1 MSENN
6 GSILRIE
13 NLKKVF
19 FKKKSFF
26 KNDEIKAVNDI
37 SFDVKR
43 GSIFGLVGESGCG
56 KTTAARCIVHLD
68 KLTSGKIFFNHVEIG
83 SLSPVAFRPY
93 REKIQI
99 AFQDPTDSLNP
110 RFTVRRTIIE
120 PLNLFTNFSNNEK
133 KNKLL
138 QIMELVGLQPEHLER
153 YPHQL
158 STGQQQRVS
167 VARAIITNP
176 DFVVLD
182 EPTSALDI
190 SVKGRILELLLELQ
204 EHFGTTYLLISHDLS
219 NVKQVCEETAVM
231 YLGAIMEIGPTK
243 KLFSSPLHPY
253 TKALLSAI
261 PKMEVKKNKKRIKLV
276 GELPSPINLPT
287 GCLFSTR
294 CPEVMPIC
302 KEIKPEIKP
311 VSNSGDQSI
320 ACHLLN

>member
-1 MSENN
+1 
-6 GSILRIE
+6 
-13 NLKKVF
+13 
-19 FKKKSFF
+19 
-26 KNDEIKAVNDI
+26 
-37 SFDVKR
+37 
-43 GSIFGLVGESGCG
+43 
-56 KTTAARCIVHLD
+56 
-68 KLTSGKIFFNHVEIG
+68 
-83 SLSPVAFRPY
+83 
-93 REKIQI
+93 
-99 AFQDPTDSLNP
+99 
-110 RFTVRRTIIE
+110 
-120 PLNLFTNFSNNEK
+120 
-133 KNKLL
+133 
-138 QIMELVGLQPEHLER
+138 MELVGLQPEHLER

-294 CPEVMPIC
+294 CPEAIPIC

-311 VSNSGDQSI
+311 VLNSGDQSV
-320 ACHLLN
+320 ACHLIN

>member
-1 MSENN
+1 MDEKN
-6 GSILRIE
+6 GPILRIE

-19 FKKKSFF
+19 YKKKSFF
-26 KNDEIKAVNDI
+26 KNDEITAINDI
-37 SFDVKR
+37 SFEVKR

-68 KLTSGKIFFNHVEIG
+68 TLTSGKIFFNQAEIG
-83 SLSPVAFRPY
+83 SLSPVQFRPY
-93 REKIQI
+93 RKKIQI
-99 AFQDPTDSLNP
+99 AFQDPADSLNL
-110 RFTVRRTIIE
+110 RFTVKQTIIE
-120 PLNLFTNFSNNEK
+120 PLKLFTNFSNSEK
-133 KNKLL
+133 KIKLL
-138 QIMELVGLQPEHLER
+138 QIMELVGLQPEHLDR

-219 NVKQVCEETAVM
+219 NVKQVCKETAVM
-231 YLGAIMEIGPTK
+231 YLGSIMETGPTK

-261 PKMEVKKNKKRIKLV
+261 PTMEVNRNKNRLKLV
-276 GELPSPINLPT
+276 GELPSPINLPR

-294 CPEVMPIC
+294 CPEVTPIC

-311 VSNSGDQSI
+311 VLNSEDQTV
-320 ACHLLN
+320 ACHLIN

>member
-1 MSENN
+1 MMKLVPLVQSHF
-6 GSILRIE
+6 GHT
-13 NLKKVF
+13 
-19 FKKKSFF
+19 
-26 KNDEIKAVNDI
+26 
-37 SFDVKR
+37 VK
-43 GSIFGLVGESGCG
+43 
-56 KTTAARCIVHLD
+56 
-68 KLTSGKIFFNHVEIG
+68 
-83 SLSPVAFRPY
+83 
-93 REKIQI
+93 KIQI

-110 RFTVRRTIIE
+110 RFTVKRTIIE
-120 PLNLFTNFSNNEK
+120 PLNLFTNLSNNEK

-261 PKMEVKKNKKRIKLV
+261 PKMEVNRNKKRIKLV

-294 CPEVMPIC
+294 CPEAIPIC
-302 KEIKPEIKP
+302 KEIKPEIKQ
-311 VSNSGDQSI
+311 VLNSEDQSV
-320 ACHLLN
+320 ACHLIN